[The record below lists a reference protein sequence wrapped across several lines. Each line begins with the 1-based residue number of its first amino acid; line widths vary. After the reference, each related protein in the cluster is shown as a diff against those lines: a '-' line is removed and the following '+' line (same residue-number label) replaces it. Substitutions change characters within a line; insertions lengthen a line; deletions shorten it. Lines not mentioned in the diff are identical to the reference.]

1 MRMLV
6 VLIAVLASSP
16 SAASAQTAVC
26 KTGNCSYQNMY
37 TLPSAVP
44 SAAPAFSSVAPA
56 PAASPAC
63 PNGQCS
69 NTAYQYP
76 YYQATPSYPVASPT
90 PRTVVSQPA
99 VKPPSWHWI
108 NGFWYWY

>member
-1 MRMLV
+1 MRMIGL
-6 VLIAVLASSP
+6 LIAILASSP
-16 SAASAQTAVC
+16 SVASAQTAIC
-26 KTGNCSYQNMY
+26 KTGNCSYQNTY
-37 TLPSAVP
+37 TLPS
-44 SAAPAFSSVAPA
+44 VAPA
-56 PAASPAC
+56 C
-63 PNGQCS
+63 PGGQCN

-99 VKPPSWHWI
+99 APPRSWHWI